1 MDVKVMLSSFGL
13 ILLAELGDKT
23 QLMTLTLAAKT
34 GKPVPVFAGSF
45 LALGLLTLAA
55 VLLGGLV
62 SQHIPQGLISRVA
75 GIAFVAVGVLV
86 FFKII

>member
-13 ILLAELGDKT
+13 IFLAELGDKT
-23 QLMTLTLAAKT
+23 QLMALTLAAKT
-34 GKPVPVFAGSF
+34 GKPVPVFVGSF
-45 LALGLLTLAA
+45 LALGVLTLAA

-62 SQHIPQGLISRVA
+62 SQYVPQGLINRVA
-75 GIAFVAVGVLV
+75 GVAFVAVGVLV

>member
-1 MDVKVMLSSFGL
+1 MDVKVMFSSFGL

-23 QLMTLTLAAKT
+23 QLMTLALAAKT
-34 GKPVPVFAGSF
+34 GKPVPVFVGSF

-62 SQHIPQGLISRVA
+62 SQYVPQGLIHRVA
-75 GIAFVAVGVLV
+75 GVAFVLVGVLV
-86 FFKII
+86 FFKVV

>member
-1 MDVKVMLSSFGL
+1 MDFKVMFSSFGL

-23 QLMTLTLAAKT
+23 QIMALTLAAKT

-55 VLLGGLV
+55 VLLGGLA
-62 SQHIPQGLISRVA
+62 SEYIPQGLISRVA
-75 GIAFVAVGVLV
+75 GVAFVVVGVLV
-86 FFKII
+86 FFKVL